1 MQLIIYLSAFERS
14 ERLLQCTT
22 IMLVPVWFTKEL
34 FQNALRIFHQN
45 SDIHVLDVSTKD
57 AIPAGENYTS
67 DLFRSTIKY
76 RCSKSGRIEVIS
88 VIVKCANEEGGVKEN
103 LEKELNLFEKEAE
116 MFGRTFPA
124 MYDVLGGMRNVFCSL
139 KTNCWVSGSFYT
151 LSSKCLLTSLVPHK
165 IIILEDL
172 TALGFNV
179 LPRHIG
185 FDLEHC
191 FLVVEK
197 LAQMHA
203 ASVIMYENDPS
214 LVKLY
219 SEGLYGNNPL
229 TRDWV
234 AAGYKGLIDACSRW
248 PGFEKYGYKLQAL
261 GEQALDRGF
270 RAQKRKLGGFNVLNH
285 GDLWVNNMMFAYHPN
300 GNLKDMR
307 FIDFQM
313 NIFTSPAID
322 LHYFIATSTK
332 IQVKLD
338 HIEIILDH
346 YYAQLIANLAKMQY
360 SLERVPSREQFKK
373 DYNYRAFYG
382 LMGAATVLAF
392 VKAAEGRT
400 DASFENII
408 KDESP
413 EGFRYH
419 AYNNERYR
427 KHMEHLLPY
436 YDSFGI
442 LD

>member
-1 MQLIIYLSAFERS
+1 MK
-14 ERLLQCTT
+14 
-22 IMLVPVWFTKEL
+22 VPVWFTKEL
-34 FQNALRIFHQN
+34 FEEALRNFFKNRDLYITT
-45 SDIHVLDVSTKD
+45 LSTQD

-67 DLFRSTIKY
+67 DLFRTTINY
-76 RCSKSGRIEVIS
+76 RCGKSGRNEVIS
-88 VIVKCANEEGGVKEN
+88 VIVKCGNEDGGVKQD
-103 LEKELNLFEKEAE
+103 LAQELHLFEKEAE

-124 MYDVLGGMRNVFCSL
+124 MYDILGEYYN
-139 KTNCWVSGSFYT
+139 
-151 LSSKCLLTSLVPHK
+151 LSSKCLYTSLEPHK

-172 TALGFNV
+172 TTFGFNV

-197 LAQMHA
+197 MAQMHA

-219 SEGLYGNNPL
+219 CEGLYGDNPL
-229 TRDWV
+229 TREWV
-234 AAGYKGLIDACSRW
+234 AAGYSALIDACSRW
-248 PGFEKYGYKLQAL
+248 PGYEKYGYKLQAL
-261 GEQALDRGF
+261 GNEALERGF
-270 RAQKRKLGGFNVLNH
+270 KAQRRKLGGFNILNH

-300 GNLKDMR
+300 GKIKDMR

-313 NIFTSPAID
+313 NIFTSPAVD

-360 SLERVPSREQFKK
+360 SLERVPSREQFKT

-382 LMGAATVLAF
+382 LMGAATVLPF

-408 KDESP
+408 KDDSE